1 MRIFYLL
8 SMICCVGFLSC
19 EKETPV
25 RYTTNL
31 DVEFDIPSGLN
42 TVETHYFILKNVPV
56 FYKQNASNYNTDTAS
71 IQNVI
76 ASKGLIRS
84 TYLDID
90 FDFVS
95 RISVYAVSR
104 KNPALKREMFY
115 LDQVP
120 LATGKELRMLS
131 STTQLKD
138 LLKEE
143 FVDIEVRINVR
154 NFVPQPIRARL
165 EFGYAVF

>member
-1 MRIFYLL
+1 MRIL
-8 SMICCVGFLSC
+8 SFFSLFCCLVLSSC

-25 RYTTNL
+25 RYTSEL

-56 FYKQNASNYNTDTAS
+56 YYNQNARIYNTDTAS

-76 ASKGLIRS
+76 SSRGLIRAKFV
-84 TYLDID
+84 DVD

-104 KNPALKREMFY
+104 KNPSLKREMFY

-120 LATGKELRMLS
+120 LTTGKELRMLS
-131 STTQLKD
+131 SSTQLKD
-138 LLKEE
+138 LFREE
-143 FVDIEVRINVR
+143 YIDLEIRINVR